1 MSASLASK
9 SRPAA
14 RSRRC
19 RPSKSGTS
27 DGRSIAAAG
36 ALSRAAGCAESSPL
50 VAVPSSGWP
59 SGVASRTSSLP
70 RTPWA
75 AAAAQ
80 VPRSTAS
87 LRICA
92 LNALSVSILGAWRLR
107 AKKGGAMGKLDH
119 EGEGAELRW
128 AMSMRNAHGRYSLV
142 RRARRTR
149 RWVEPLDR
157 SLICPIGLGQ
167 RQRQCCLRN
176 RDRSCCRGGRW
187 GGWRGWRHRT
197 TIEDRNHREFET
209 PRGAFNA
216 ERAMKQ
222 SVCSTETRFANSGV
236 GGGLPPPQP
245 NVGPFLSPEI
255 DPEGSN

>member
-1 MSASLASK
+1 M
-9 SRPAA
+9 
-14 RSRRC
+14 
-19 RPSKSGTS
+19 
-27 DGRSIAAAG
+27 
-36 ALSRAAGCAESSPL
+36 
-50 VAVPSSGWP
+50 
-59 SGVASRTSSLP
+59 
-70 RTPWA
+70 
-75 AAAAQ
+75 
-80 VPRSTAS
+80 
-87 LRICA
+87 
-92 LNALSVSILGAWRLR
+92 
-107 AKKGGAMGKLDH
+107 
-119 EGEGAELRW
+119 RW

-222 SVCSTETRFANSGV
+222 SACSTETRFAKSGV

-245 NVGPFLSPEI
+245 NVVNT
-255 DPEGSN
+255 GSRRQHSGKCCKACSTTSMTCFHATSMPTAVRAPSTFPPTRPDRTGVSSFSLRL

>member
-1 MSASLASK
+1 
-9 SRPAA
+9 
-14 RSRRC
+14 
-19 RPSKSGTS
+19 
-27 DGRSIAAAG
+27 
-36 ALSRAAGCAESSPL
+36 
-50 VAVPSSGWP
+50 
-59 SGVASRTSSLP
+59 
-70 RTPWA
+70 
-75 AAAAQ
+75 
-80 VPRSTAS
+80 
-87 LRICA
+87 
-92 LNALSVSILGAWRLR
+92 
-107 AKKGGAMGKLDH
+107 MGKLDH

-245 NVGPFLSPEI
+245 NVSFIWHAFI
-255 DPEGSN
+255 DEPPVALPVKMLELFAWLWGFMCACRTKDQQ